1 MKKIYTLLFTLLIT
15 SVGFAQLSTGDIAFT
30 AFNAD
35 GDDDFAIVALADIP
49 ANTIIYFTDNE
60 PATATT
66 LTTGEGKVVWDSG
79 GSIISAGTIIVFTD
93 TDSSGNPN
101 FGASLGTLTNGV
113 DTGMNLAGGGDALFA
128 YHGSDEDTVTT
139 WLAGIQNEA
148 NNEGVGFVTTGLT
161 IGTTFINYFVS
172 GSPDGG
178 FYSGDR
184 ASESLFADYLTLLGD
199 NTNWT
204 TNTSN
209 GEALLPISTTA
220 FTISGSPTDTEVL
233 FTGTSASVSEGIGT
247 FELEFTII
255 NEDVV
260 ATTFEV
266 ALTVGDNT
274 DIDSYVTETVTFPSG
289 SAADQ
294 VVELTITDDLLFE
307 SDEIFTFEIQ
317 NVTGGSSAVVGTNNS
332 FDLTITNNDAP
343 PTIALPY
350 TEDFSD
356 CGTALWLPFSE
367 NTPADD
373 VWTCAPGAFT
383 MNGFGDEDDVDWLI
397 SNFSIDFDL
406 TSNENIAVTTSERFG
421 DAINDFE
428 EFELRYSTDYPGFG
442 DPTGF
447 TWTALTFDPNNTS
460 TGATFSTDSVTV
472 VDASGITGVAYLA
485 FFYDGAAG
493 SGPEEWNIINVLIQE
508 GALPTIVEFVSTS
521 ASVAEDSGTYDLV
534 VSIANEDATND
545 TTFDVVLTAGD
556 NTDIDG
562 FISVPVAFLSTIG
575 GTQNV
580 TVTITDDILEELDET
595 FTFEIQNVAGGN
607 AAVVGTNTTFDLTI
621 LENDEPVL
629 PGTLYDADFSNDGD
643 GFPAHTTA
651 SPPVA
656 GPTSVGPFGTA
667 PNSWSLSYDTTPG
680 SDTSANNFEV
690 LSGDLFSQDWGGQG
704 IFTSQVIDVTGLS
717 VVDITATGI
726 NVGANEN
733 NFIYFYSIDGAPR
746 VETSVTSTNG
756 DPVNYALTGINVS
769 GATDLEVGF
778 EFSENGSND
787 GYSVSEFLVIEGATN
802 TSVQF
807 ASTSDS
813 VLEGA
818 GTYDLTF
825 EILFEDALNDTTFD
839 VVLTAGDVAD
849 INTYTTQ
856 TVTFL
861 AGTSAAQTVTVTIT
875 DDLIDESNEVF
886 TFEIQNVAGGD
897 AAVAGV
903 NNSFDLTI
911 LDNDGFNPLPG
922 DIVIS
927 EIMFNS
933 SGTDDEWIELYNASG
948 ADITLNADWRL
959 NYGSNSFDFGG
970 TVIVA
975 DSYLTVALGSDGDGT
990 YNDDNPFTPDVS
1002 TFSTPATAGST
1013 NDSNNLGNTSATIEL
1028 IYEPS
1033 GANTTIDTVTYDDG
1047 NPDWHTAA
1055 DGNGPSLELID
1066 LSFDNTLGASW
1077 VTSGSYD
1084 GGTPGTE
1091 YVAPVVYTYNGAW
1104 SPSDPSGTAT
1114 AGDDIVIE
1122 SGNASI
1128 TSNTTCNSVT
1138 VNPGA
1143 ALTIDTAVTLAATNG
1158 MTLESSS
1165 TSYSSLL
1172 GNGTVAGNIDY
1183 DRFVNSN
1190 ALGNDLV
1197 SAPLAGEAWTDF
1209 LNFPNNVALLDDGG
1223 SPVTTY
1229 AFGPFDKITGT
1240 FQNYDENTVAT
1251 LTSGVGYRAATDN
1264 GEALRFQGTV
1274 NTGTVTVDIIVSGP
1288 LSPVWNLVGN
1298 PYPSYLNVQ
1307 SFLSHDVGGGVS
1319 NIQLFD
1325 APTAAV
1331 YGYDGSATNGWTIYN
1346 LANTTA
1352 STVIAPG
1359 QGFFVSADATN
1370 APIHDLEFTQAMR
1383 TSGTAD
1389 DFISGRNAEL
1399 TYLKLKAST
1408 ANNAYITEFYFNAN
1422 ATESFDVGYDAAIY
1436 GDTTPDFAIY
1446 SHLMNDNTG
1455 IAMTLQAVST
1465 TDISDINIPLGVNA
1479 NQGEQL
1485 RFSIADMALPA
1496 SVNVYL
1502 EDIAKNTVTL
1512 LNNSDY
1518 VITPDTALSGTGRF
1532 FLRTSEDA
1540 LSTIDNSLNALNIF
1554 ALNSSKE
1561 LIVSG
1566 QLKENTILNL
1576 YDIQGRNVVSIQ
1588 LDNTNLENRIDM
1600 SSISGGVYIVAV
1612 KNNSQQKTQKIIIN

>member
-49 ANTIIYFTDNE
+49 ANTTIYFTDNE

-66 LTTGEGKVVWDSG
+66 LTTGEGKVVWASG
-79 GSIISAGTIIVFTD
+79 ASIISAGTIIVFTD
-93 TDSSGNPN
+93 TDSSGNPS

-113 DTGMNLAGGGDALFA
+113 DTGMNLAGGGDALYA
-128 YHGSDEDTVTT
+128 YHGTDEDTVTT

-148 NNEGVGFVTTGLT
+148 NNEGVGFITTGLT
-161 IGTTFINYFVS
+161 IGTTFINYFAS

-184 ASESLFADYLTLLGD
+184 ASESLFADYLTLLG
-199 NTNWT
+199 NNANWT
-204 TNTSN
+204 TNTGD

-220 FTISGSPTDTEVL
+220 FTISGSPTDTEVS
-233 FTGTSASVSEGIGT
+233 FTGTSASISEGILFGT
-247 FELEFTII
+247 YELEFTIT
-255 NEDVV
+255 NEDAAATSFDVV
-260 ATTFEV
+260 
-266 ALTVGDNT
+266 LTSGDNT
-274 DIDSYVTETVTFPSG
+274 DIDGYVTESVTFPGG
-289 SAADQ
+289 SFGDE
-294 VVELTITDDLLFE
+294 VVILTITDDLIFE

-317 NVTGGSSAVVGTNNS
+317 NVTGGSSAVVGTNSS
-332 FDLTITNNDAP
+332 FNLTITNNDAP

-350 TEDFSD
+350 TEDFAD
-356 CGTALWLPFSE
+356 CGTAQWIPFDE
-367 NTPADD
+367 NASSF
-373 VWTCAPGAFT
+373 WTCAPGAYT
-383 MNGFGDEDDVDWLI
+383 MNSFPNTDDIDWLI

-406 TSNENIAVTTSERFG
+406 TSNENIAVTTSEEFG

-428 EFELRYSTDYPGFG
+428 EFELRYSTDYAGYG
-442 DPTGF
+442 DPTGA

-460 TGATFSTDSVTV
+460 VGFGASPESITV

-485 FFYDGAAG
+485 FFYDAGAG
-493 SGPEEWNIINVLIQE
+493 SGPEEWNVHDILIQE
-508 GALPTIVEFVSTS
+508 GALPTVVDFVGTS
-521 ASVAEDSGTYDLV
+521 ASVAEDSGSYDLV
-534 VSIANEDATND
+534 FSIANEDATNA

-556 NTDIDG
+556 AADID
-562 FISVPVAFLSTIG
+562 SYATQTVTFLAGSGLNET
-575 GTQNV
+575 V

-595 FTFEIQNVAGGN
+595 LTFEIQNVAGGN
-607 AAVVGTNTTFDLTI
+607 AADHGTNFSFDLTI

-651 SPPVA
+651 SPPVV
-656 GPTSVGPFGTA
+656 GPTSVGPFGAA

-690 LSGDLFSQDWGGQG
+690 LSGDLFNQDWGGQG

-746 VETSVTSTNG
+746 VETAVTSTNG
-756 DPVNYALTGINVS
+756 GPVNYALTGINVS

-813 VLEGA
+813 VMEGD

-825 EILFEDALNDTTFD
+825 EILFEDAINDTTFD
-839 VVLTAGDVAD
+839 VVLTAGDAAD
-849 INTYTTQ
+849 INSYTTQ

-861 AGTSAAQTVTVTIT
+861 GGTSGNQTVTVTIT

-897 AAVAGV
+897 AAAVGT
-903 NNSFDLTI
+903 NNTFDLTI
-911 LDNDGFNPLPG
+911 QDNDGFTPLAG

-933 SGTDDEWIELYNASG
+933 SSTDDEWIELYNASG
-948 ADITLNADWRL
+948 ADITLDSDWRL

-970 TVIVA
+970 TIIAA
-975 DSYLTVALGSDGDGT
+975 DSYLTVALGSNGDGT
-990 YNDDNPFTPDVS
+990 YNNDNPFTPDVS
-1002 TFSTPATAGST
+1002 AIATPAATT

-1077 VTSGSYD
+1077 VTSGVYD
-1084 GGTPGTE
+1084 GGTPGTA
-1091 YVAPVVYTYNGAW
+1091 YIAPVVYIYNGTW

-1122 SGNASI
+1122 SGNAAL
-1128 TSNTTCNSVT
+1128 TSNTTCNTMT

-1143 ALTIDTAVTLAATNG
+1143 SLTIDTGVVLTAANG

-1172 GNGTVAGNIDY
+1172 GTGTVAGNIDY

-1197 SAPLAGEAWTDF
+1197 SAPLEGEAWADF

-1223 SPVTTY
+1223 DPVTTY

-1288 LSPVWNLVGN
+1288 LSPEWNLVGN

-1307 SFLSHDVGGGVS
+1307 SFLSHDVGGGVV

-1325 APTAAV
+1325 APTAAI

-1399 TYLKLKAST
+1399 SYLKLKAST
-1408 ANNAYITEFYFNAN
+1408 ANNAYTTDFYFNAN
-1422 ATESFDVGYDAAIY
+1422 ATEGFDAGYDAAIY
-1436 GDTTPDFAIY
+1436 GGTTPDFAIY
-1446 SHLMNDNTG
+1446 SHLVDDNTG
-1455 IAMTLQAVST
+1455 IAMTLQAVNST
-1465 TDISDINIPLGVNA
+1465 NISDVSIPLGVHA

-1485 RFSIADMALPA
+1485 TFSIADMTIPA

-1502 EDIAKNTVTL
+1502 EDVVKSKITL

-1518 VITPDTALSGTGRF
+1518 VFTPTTELSGTGRF

-1540 LSTIDNSLNALNIF
+1540 LSAIDNSLDNLNIF
-1554 ALNSSKE
+1554 ALNTSKE
-1561 LIVSG
+1561 IVISG
-1566 QLKENTILNL
+1566 QLEENTVLNL
-1576 YDIQGRNVVSIQ
+1576 YDIQGRNVVSVQ
-1588 LDNTNLENRIDM
+1588 LDNTSLENRIDV
-1600 SSISGGVYIVAV
+1600 SSLSGGVYIVAV
-1612 KNNSQQKTQKIIIN
+1612 KNNKQQKTQKVIIN